1 MSHGTFKIAI
11 LDLNAGHPNEGM
23 RCIEDLVKEF
33 LSKDSTPGTYRI
45 FDVRVANEV
54 PEVADFDIFISSG
67 GPGSPLPSGEA
78 WEPKY
83 FAFLDAVLRHNL
95 SHPHKK
101 FMFLICHSFQIACL
115 HWNLADVTK
124 RRSTAF
130 GIYPI
135 HKTEPGRYEPI
146 LEGLDDPFYGV
157 DSRDYQVVLP
167 KKGKLRTLE
176 GEVLCREK
184 IRPHVALERAVMA
197 IRFTR
202 EIVGV
207 QFHPEADSEGM
218 RRYFNRADKRKLI
231 VKRYGKEKYLDMM
244 AHLDDEDKIMRTN
257 HTIIPRF
264 LDLAVLDIRESKQ
277 IAL

>member
-1 MSHGTFKIAI
+1 MSHGPYHIAI
-11 LDLNAGHPNEGM
+11 LDLNAGEPNEGM
-23 RCIEDLVKEF
+23 RCIETIVKEF
-33 LSKDSTPGTYRI
+33 LSPRDVEGSYRI
-45 FDVRVANEV
+45 FDVRVKNEV
-54 PEVADFDIFISSG
+54 PDIADFDIFVCSG
-67 GPGSPLPSGEA
+67 GPGSPIPAGEE
-78 WEPKY
+78 WEAG
-83 FAFLDAVLRHNL
+83 FFGFLDDVLRHNL

-101 FMFLICHSFQIACL
+101 FMFLICHSFQLACL
-115 HWNLADVTK
+115 HWHLADVTK

-135 HKTEPGRYEPI
+135 HKTEEGQHDPI
-146 LEGLDDPFYGV
+146 LQGLGDPFYGV

-167 KKGKLRTLE
+167 KKHKLGTLDGK
-176 GEVLCREK
+176 VLCREK

-197 IRFTR
+197 IRFTK

-218 RRYFNRADKRKLI
+218 LRYFKRDDKRKMI
-231 VKRYGKEKYLDMM
+231 IKRHGKQKYLDMLE
-244 AHLDDEDKIMRTN
+244 HLDDDDKITLTN

-264 LDLAVLDIRESKQ
+264 LELAARTIDESKQ